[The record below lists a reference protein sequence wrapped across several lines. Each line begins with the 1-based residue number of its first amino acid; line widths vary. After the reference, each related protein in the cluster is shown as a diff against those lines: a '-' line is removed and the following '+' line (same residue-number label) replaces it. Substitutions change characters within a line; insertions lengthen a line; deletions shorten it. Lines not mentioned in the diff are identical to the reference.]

1 MDLDDKIQLGSFDE
15 LVTTVAK
22 LGRISILNLWKTG
35 VEKDEFIQDI
45 KKDYK
50 GSFNFVLVVLCM
62 YTNTVPPR

>member
-35 VEKDEFIQDI
+35 VEKDEFIQDV
-45 KKDYK
+45 KKDYTA
-50 GSFNFVLVVLCM
+50 VCII
-62 YTNTVPPR
+62 P